1 MDHILVVDDDQVNL
15 IVTQGLLKS
24 HYEVDMV
31 SSGEAAFRYLKQ
43 KKPDL
48 ILLDLHMPEMD
59 GFEVLS
65 RLQGEEE
72 NAEIPVIVLTSDEDQ
87 DTEVRVLK
95 AGAMDFIQKPF
106 AQQVAFERIDRI
118 LTVRR
123 LQAGLEKEVEKKTEE
138 LLISNRKVANLS
150 YQIMKA
156 MSAAIDAKDRYT
168 NGHSNRVA
176 EYSRELYRR
185 MGHTGQELVDIY
197 FIGLLHDVGK
207 IGVPNEI
214 INKPSRL
221 TDEEYAVIKTHPGMG
236 AKILENISEM
246 PALSVG
252 AHWHHE
258 RYDGKGYPD
267 GLKGEEIP
275 EIARVIGVADS
286 YDAMSSNRSYRNA
299 LPQEVIIGELEK
311 GRGTQFDP
319 KIADLMIEMIRED
332 IDYNMREK

>member
-1 MDHILVVDDDQVNL
+1 MNRVLIVDDDQVNL
-15 IVTQGLLKS
+15 IVTKGILQT
-24 HYEVDMV
+24 HYDVDMV
-31 SSGEAAFRYLKQ
+31 SSGAAAFRYLEQ
-43 KKPDL
+43 RKPEM

-65 RLQGEEE
+65 RLRANEET
-72 NAEIPVIVLTSDEDQ
+72 AEIPVIVLTSDEDQ
-87 DTEVRVLK
+87 DTEVQVLK
-95 AGAMDFIQKPF
+95 AGAMDFIKKPF

-118 LTVRR
+118 LTLRA
-123 LQAGLEKEVEKKTEE
+123 LQSNLEHEVEKKTEE
-138 LLISNRKVANLS
+138 LRISNRKVANLS
-150 YQIMKA
+150 YQIMQA

-185 MGHTGQELVDIY
+185 MGHEGQDLVDIY
-197 FIGLLHDVGK
+197 YIGLLHDVGK

-214 INKPSRL
+214 INKPDRL
-221 TDEEYAVIKTHPGMG
+221 TDEEYAVIKTHPGVG

-246 PALSVG
+246 QSLSVG

-267 GLKGEEIP
+267 GLKEEEIP

-299 LPQEVIIGELEK
+299 LPQEVIIAELEK
-311 GRGTQFDP
+311 GEGTQFDP
-319 KIADLMIEMIRED
+319 EIAKLMIEMIRED
-332 IDYNMREK
+332 TDYNMREK